1 MDFCQK
7 VMSLLLNTLYRLV
20 IAFLPRNKR
29 LVISWL
35 QSLSTLILEPPK
47 IKSATVSI
55 FIPFIFHEV
64 MGLDAMIITAKLS
77 YQTVHV
83 YTGTLLV
90 LNVPLPLMNPCYLR
104 VPNGIPFCG
113 LFFDWGEIEHL
124 FKCFWLLIFFCL
136 TVAHVCNSFLFG
148 SLFFGLTYK
157 NIFNIKF
164 SGPVIYSMNI
174 PSLHFSLFIVGS

>member
-1 MDFCQK
+1 
-7 VMSLLLNTLYRLV
+7 MSLLLNTLYRLV

-64 MGLDAMIITAKLS
+64 MGLDAMIITAKVS

-90 LNVPLPLMNPCYLR
+90 RSVPLPLMNPCYLR

-113 LFFDWGEIEHL
+113 LFFD
-124 FKCFWLLIFFCL
+124 
-136 TVAHVCNSFLFG
+136 
-148 SLFFGLTYK
+148 
-157 NIFNIKF
+157 
-164 SGPVIYSMNI
+164 
-174 PSLHFSLFIVGS
+174 

>member
-1 MDFCQK
+1 
-7 VMSLLLNTLYRLV
+7 MSLLLNTLYRLV

-164 SGPVIYSMNI
+164 SGPVINSMNI